1 MSSSQKQSHKK
12 GKNACS
18 ELGRKSSVFLS
29 DFWPFGIRLSTL
41 FSCVWCG
48 NLSQLLQDFFIVTGE
63 TWTFLE
69 ASDLT
74 LQHSLSG
81 ERTGLN
87 KGFQDILPTNSVCT
101 EAVAF
106 SQLVL
111 LHLTQQTT
119 ASLFLETHA
128 PHTTLTSA
136 AAPCRSNATNINLSL
151 SLDPS

>member
-18 ELGRKSSVFLS
+18 GLGRKFLVFLS
-29 DFWPFGIRLSTL
+29 DFWPFGIRLLTL
-41 FSCVWCG
+41 FSCLWCG

-63 TWTFLE
+63 TWTFLDP
-69 ASDLT
+69 SDLT

-87 KGFQDILPTNSVCT
+87 KGFQDILPTNSVCA
-101 EAVAF
+101 EAITF

-111 LHLTQQTT
+111 VHLTQQTT
-119 ASLFLETHA
+119 AFLFPEPHA
-128 PHTTLTSA
+128 PHTALTSA
-136 AAPCRSNATNINLSL
+136 PAPCRGNATNINQSL